1 MTGAPAQRLGI
12 ADRGVLRNGA
22 KADLVLFNPGL
33 VDTPATFDD
42 PQQYP
47 VGIDYVCVN
56 GVLVIDNGRHT
67 GALPGRALRSR

>member
-1 MTGAPAQRLGI
+1 M
-12 ADRGVLRNGA
+12 LRNGA
-22 KADLVLFNPGL
+22 KADLVLFNPDL

-56 GVLVIDNGRHT
+56 GVLVIDN
-67 GALPGRALRSR
+67 RAPHRSVARPRVAEPVV